1 MSICSILPN
10 EVLLSKLFKPQE
22 NLAAEARLLRERS
35 RPLML
40 LWRSRPAVVIGRNQF
55 FEAEVDLAYAEI
67 HQIDLVRRY
76 SGGGAVYQD
85 LGCVNISL
93 IFPGELRILGE
104 VVPRLIPLL
113 GELGVDAKFNSH
125 NDIMV
130 GERKISGWAAENS
143 SLGTIVH
150 GSLLVNSN
158 LVHLGR
164 VLTPGVE
171 KLARHGV
178 DSVRSRVAN
187 LNEFLPDLTAE
198 KFIDYC
204 CGKFIGR

>member
-1 MSICSILPN
+1 
-10 EVLLSKLFKPQE
+10 
-22 NLAAEARLLRERS
+22 
-35 RPLML
+35 
-40 LWRSRPAVVIGRNQF
+40 
-55 FEAEVDLAYAEI
+55 
-67 HQIDLVRRY
+67 
-76 SGGGAVYQD
+76 GGGAVYQD

-93 IFPGELRILGE
+93 IFPGELRTLGE
-104 VVPRLIPLL
+104 VVPLVIPLL
-113 GELGVDAKFNSH
+113 GELGVNAKFNSH

-158 LVHLGR
+158 LTHLSR

-198 KFIDYC
+198 RFIDYC
-204 CGKFIGR
+204 CKKITGR